1 MKAAFIERFGGP
13 DVFQYGDLPD
23 PVAGSGEVVIDIAAT
38 TVNAADWKV
47 RLGEYK
53 HTKFPLV
60 PGRDFS
66 GLVSAVG
73 EGVNDVVLG
82 DAVLGVLEAGQ
93 EGTYAEKVAVKAAIV
108 ARKPSSLSH
117 VHAAALALTGLTA
130 MSALED
136 TLKLQRSETI
146 LIQGGAGGVAGFA
159 IQLAKHIGAHVITT
173 ASAANHDYVR
183 GLGADEVIDYNARDF
198 TQAVAN
204 CDAVFDTVGGDVAQR
219 SFAVLKPGG
228 RAAFIASGA
237 QPPKPPRADVTAL
250 RPPVGRDRR
259 HLERIV
265 ELYQAGAVRPPE
277 IKLYRL
283 SEAADAHRLSESRHF
298 RGKLVFQVRETFQ
311 QRE

>member
-13 DVFQYGDLPD
+13 EVLQYGDLPD
-23 PVAGSGEVVIDIAAT
+23 PVAGPGEVVIDVAAT
-38 TVNAADWKV
+38 SVNAADWKV
-47 RLGEYK
+47 RLGEYE

-66 GLVSAVG
+66 GTVSAVG
-73 EGVNDVVLG
+73 EGVKDIALG
-82 DAVLGVLEAGQ
+82 DMVFGVCEAGQ
-93 EGTYAEKVAVKAAIV
+93 EGTYAEKVAVKAGIV
-108 ARKPSSLSH
+108 AKKPSGLSH
-117 VHAAALALTGLTA
+117 VNAAALALTGLTA
-130 MSALED
+130 MSAIED
-136 TLKLQRSETI
+136 TLKLQRGETI

-159 IQLAKHIGAHVITT
+159 IQLAKHIGARVITT
-173 ASAANHDYVR
+173 ASAANHTYVK
-183 GLGADEVIDYNARDF
+183 GLGADEIVDYNAQDF

-237 QPPKPPRADVTAL
+237 QAPKPQRADVTAL
-250 RPPVGRDRR
+250 RPPVGRARR

-265 ELYQAGAVRPPE
+265 ELYQAGVVRPPD
-277 IKLYRL
+277 IKLFRL

-298 RGKLVFQVRETFQ
+298 RGKLVFQVR
-311 QRE
+311 